1 MLTILRNLTGRGL
14 GSWKV
19 GFSATSILT
28 LPKTPFFA
36 GHMSHLSEMPTIR
49 PSGTSQL
56 EISERLPYRTR
67 SGYFYITDEWFTIH
81 SARHGCSERA
91 QVVQNEN
98 SELKV
103 ATAHPP
109 LKCRYRRNH
118 NASFT
123 KTTGIR

>member
-1 MLTILRNLTGRGL
+1 MPGYYDLWTVFYSFLIACLAGFVAFESVDHTRYSKAVRG
-14 GSWKV
+14 WV
-19 GFSATSILT
+19 
-28 LPKTPFFA
+28 FF
-36 GHMSHLSEMPTIR
+36 GGVTLSE
-49 PSGTSQL
+49 
-56 EISERLPYRTR
+56 
-67 SGYFYITDEWFTIH
+67 
-81 SARHGCSERA
+81 RHGCSERA

>member
-1 MLTILRNLTGRGL
+1 MGLWPTHRDENRRG
-14 GSWKV
+14 
-19 GFSATSILT
+19 T
-28 LPKTPFFA
+28 
-36 GHMSHLSEMPTIR
+36 E
-49 PSGTSQL
+49 
-56 EISERLPYRTR
+56 
-67 SGYFYITDEWFTIH
+67 
-81 SARHGCSERA
+81 CSERA

-123 KTTGIR
+123 KTTGIG